1 VWEVGTKED
10 NTIGMG
16 VHQDRARG
24 RRPRVREA
32 NTQQL
37 RRELAGIG
45 FKPRES
51 VDDFLLHLDTL
62 ANKLRIMGG
71 DIE

>member
-10 NTIGMG
+10 DTIGMG
-16 VHQDRARG
+16 VHQDHARG
-24 RRPRVREA
+24 RRPRVREV

-37 RRELAGIG
+37 RCELSEIG
-45 FKPRES
+45 FKPGES
-51 VDDFLLHLDTL
+51 IDDFLLRLDTL
-62 ANKLRIMGG
+62 ANKLRIMGD